1 IVSGGHYCARCNGSV
16 ELSVPAAA
24 VGRAE
29 GGRGVGRMI
38 RKRGRVDPYCGDLP
52 FAGRATADGAVPARG
67 TSWGGS
73 APERIERIHF
83 GLSMGGSTQAGS
95 FGIDD
100 LIVGDGTDLTP
111 CGDGIPTPD
120 EECDDAGESA
130 ACDANCTL
138 AVCGDGTFNMLA
150 GEA

>member
-1 IVSGGHYCARCNGSV
+1 IVSGGYYCAGCNGSF
-16 ELSVPAAA
+16 ELSFQTTTVGNAEGVVGVGMMITTHSMMVPYYAYITFADGTTADVPLPAA
-24 VGRAE
+24 GTFW
-29 GGRGVGRMI
+29 GV
-38 RKRGRVDPYCGDLP
+38 
-52 FAGRATADGAVPARG
+52 
-67 TSWGGS
+67 S